1 MSSIPSRLLRSA
13 RSKSG
18 GVQKLSVSYTVVVHA
33 LVLPA
38 TAGDTCSVTLERGPK
53 DALESCEKEPPRP
66 LPLPS
71 LSVGTSAADEGG
83 ERACTC
89 SEGTRVQSTWQ
100 SACSEGGVERRVRG
114 SRRYAL

>member
-1 MSSIPSRLLRSA
+1 MSSITSRLLRSA

-53 DALESCEKEPPRP
+53 CAVTTP
-66 LPLPS
+66 LPCCA
-71 LSVGTSAADEGG
+71 GRKGG
-83 ERACTC
+83 GRP
-89 SEGTRVQSTWQ
+89 
-100 SACSEGGVERRVRG
+100 
-114 SRRYAL
+114 

>member
-1 MSSIPSRLLRSA
+1 MSSITSRLLRSA

-53 DALESCEKEPPRP
+53 TKPVASAEAPAEEARFTVKLTRPSEPSERLSERPR
-66 LPLPS
+66 L
-71 LSVGTSAADEGG
+71 
-83 ERACTC
+83 
-89 SEGTRVQSTWQ
+89 
-100 SACSEGGVERRVRG
+100 GV
-114 SRRYAL
+114 

>member
-1 MSSIPSRLLRSA
+1 MSSITSRLLRSA

-53 DALESCEKEPPRP
+53 TKPVASAEAPAAKRDGALRASW
-66 LPLPS
+66 
-71 LSVGTSAADEGG
+71 EGG
-83 ERACTC
+83 
-89 SEGTRVQSTWQ
+89 
-100 SACSEGGVERRVRG
+100 GGARLSLTATLYRDAKT
-114 SRRYAL
+114 SRLDSKKARLNKIEPREQVFSF